1 MFEQAAIREN
11 HFLQDIEC
19 QHAAARACLQ
29 AGWRGP
35 EQSVALLQTALAVE
49 IACVLRYSM
58 MSVSRE
64 GLESIWAGIEFQAQA
79 ADERAHMQRIA
90 ARILALGGKPDYA
103 PVGLASR
110 HVAPDSAEGALAKR
124 LEENL
129 AAEHCVMELYRE
141 LIAHFEDAD
150 PDSAALLREIAEDEE
165 AHASDMEDLLATYR
179 C

>member
-1 MFEQAAIREN
+1 MFEQAAIKESY
-11 HFLQDIEC
+11 FLQDIES
-19 QHAAARACLQ
+19 QYAAARACLQ
-29 AGWRGP
+29 AGGSGP
-35 EQSVALLQTALAVE
+35 EQSAALLQTLLAAE

-64 GLESIWAGIEFQAQA
+64 GLESIWAGTEFQAQA
-79 ADERAHMQRIA
+79 ADERAHVQRIA

-103 PVGLASR
+103 PAGLLSR
-110 HVAPDSAEGALAKR
+110 HVSPDNAEGALAKQ

-129 AAEHCVMELYRE
+129 VAERCVMQLYRE
-141 LIAHFEDAD
+141 LVAYFEDAD

-179 C
+179 Q